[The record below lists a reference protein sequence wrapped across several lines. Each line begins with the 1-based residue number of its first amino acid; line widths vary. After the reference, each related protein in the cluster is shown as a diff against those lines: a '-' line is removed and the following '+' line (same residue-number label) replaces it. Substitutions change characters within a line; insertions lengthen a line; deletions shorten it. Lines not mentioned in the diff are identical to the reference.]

1 MEKQQIPPGWE
12 YNPSAWSE
20 RWPIIVLA
28 LVGFAIA
35 MYLALYQWGVFATV
49 WEPFFGDGSERI
61 LHSSVSRLLPVP
73 DAFLGALG
81 YLLDIVTGV
90 IGGPGRWRRRPW
102 LVILFGLFVGPFGA
116 ASVTLVILQPVLFHA
131 WCTLCLTSA
140 FISLNMIGPAMDELL
155 ASLQYLKHEH
165 DAGRSVWHAFW
176 GSEDTQDDDA
186 RAEAH
191 AAHVGGK

>member
-1 MEKQQIPPGWE
+1 MDKQQIPPGWE
-12 YNPSAWSE
+12 YNPSGWSQ

-28 LVGFAIA
+28 LVGFGIA
-35 MYLALYQWGVFATV
+35 MYLALYQWGVFPTV

-81 YLLDIVTGV
+81 YLLDIVTGI
-90 IGGPGRWRRRPW
+90 IGGRERWRQRPW

-155 ASLQYLKHEH
+155 ASLQYLKREH
-165 DAGRSVWHAFW
+165 TQGRSVWHAFW
-176 GSEDTQDDDA
+176 GSEDAADDA
-186 RAEAH
+186 RAGARAAH
-191 AAHVGGK
+191 AGGK

>member
-28 LVGFAIA
+28 GVGFAIA

-81 YLLDIVTGV
+81 YLLDIVTGA
-90 IGGPGRWRRRPW
+90 IGGPGRWRRKMYLSPPTEAR
-102 LVILFGLFVGPFGA
+102 A
-116 ASVTLVILQPVLFHA
+116 K
-131 WCTLCLTSA
+131 
-140 FISLNMIGPAMDELL
+140 AMDSHSRT
-155 ASLQYLKHEH
+155 ASSRRCRLCSWQPTKYLMVE
-165 DAGRSVWHAFW
+165 VV
-176 GSEDTQDDDA
+176 
-186 RAEAH
+186 RAAPTSRFE
-191 AAHVGGK
+191 V

>member
-1 MEKQQIPPGWE
+1 
-12 YNPSAWSE
+12 
-20 RWPIIVLA
+20 
-28 LVGFAIA
+28 
-35 MYLALYQWGVFATV
+35 
-49 WEPFFGDGSERI
+49 
-61 LHSSVSRLLPVP
+61 
-73 DAFLGALG
+73 
-81 YLLDIVTGV
+81 
-90 IGGPGRWRRRPW
+90 
-102 LVILFGLFVGPFGA
+102 VILFGLFVGPFGA

-165 DAGRSVWHAFW
+165 DASRSVWHAFW